1 MENGI
6 YKISQLRYDEGDQ
19 VHKKLVGRILVQDGQ
34 LQHLESHHSVVDELL
49 PEGQIT
55 PSVQRLFNQLKSS
68 GYYEVVNEKHISAG
82 HHPNHVQELDLGEV
96 EADHK
101 FIMTGP
107 TLHNP
112 AMIEMW
118 DDAVV
123 MDGRRLDDNEA
134 HQLLGEVAAGR
145 LVLTPID

>member
-1 MENGI
+1 MDNGI
-6 YKISQLRYDEGDQ
+6 YRIYQLRYSENEQ
-19 VHKKLVGRILVQDGQ
+19 IHRRLAARILVHDGNIH
-34 LQHLESHHSVVDELL
+34 HLESHHSAVEELL
-49 PEGQIT
+49 PEGPIT
-55 PSVQRLFNQLKSS
+55 PLVQRKFSQLRNS
-68 GYYEVVNEKHISAG
+68 GYYEVVDEKHVAAG
-82 HHPNHVQELDLGEV
+82 HHPAEVPEMDLGEV

-107 TLHNP
+107 SLVNP

-123 MDGRRLDDNEA
+123 MDGRRLDDTEA

-145 LVLTPID
+145 LILTPLD